1 MADFTSSYVLSSNGD
16 GAPFSPKASLG
27 ERTTTSPIPIP
38 AANANANAN
47 ANTPA
52 PHAIESY
59 AKLVSEEAA
68 SAFPTNLEVKK
79 VTPDANT
86 STLAH
91 HHLTE
96 SNNIKP
102 ASAENN
108 EAPAAPPTQLNGN
121 LASGKNSTAPP
132 QSPYQT
138 LKGKVALITGASR
151 GIGAGIALELGARGA
166 FIIVN
171 YVKGKS
177 GAEAMV
183 SQIEQYGS
191 KAVAVQADVS
201 KVPEITALFE
211 AGIGHFGKI
220 DIVVSNS
227 GTESFDKTEDITEER
242 FDFVFGLNVRAQF
255 FVGQHAY
262 KYCQP
267 GGRLILMSSIA
278 AGLLGVADHALYS
291 GSKSAVNGIVKS
303 FATDFGTKAITVNAI
318 APGGVK
324 SDMFTQVA
332 WRYIPGASGD
342 WAATDIERAMAE
354 NCPLKRCADPV
365 DVARVVAFLAGEDAG
380 WVNGKFFF
388 IVYLFGQPTYYIP
401 PYYHTTYY
409 YYYIPEN
416 DTSNTF
422 PPIHL
427 GQIITISGGSGQ

>member
-1 MADFTSSYVLSSNGD
+1 MSDLTSTYVVPNGD
-16 GAPFSPKASLG
+16 GAPFDASLG
-27 ERTTTSPIPIP
+27 ETTTSPIPNP
-38 AANANANAN
+38 DAN

-52 PHAIESY
+52 PHATESY
-59 AKLVSEEAA
+59 EKAVSEDAETAIL
-68 SAFPTNLEVKK
+68 SNLKTK
-79 VTPDANT
+79 IIPDANESE

-91 HHLTE
+91 QPTE
-96 SNNIKP
+96 SHVKF
-102 ASAENN
+102 ASEDN
-108 EAPAAPPTQLNGN
+108 EVPAPPTQLNEG
-121 LASGKNSTAPP
+121 LASEKSTTP

-138 LKGKVALITGASR
+138 LKGKVALVTGASR

-166 FIIVN
+166 SIVVN
-171 YVKGKS
+171 YVKGKA
-177 GAEAMV
+177 GAEAIV
-183 SQIEQYGS
+183 SQIEKSGS

-211 AGIGHFGKI
+211 AGIAHFGKI

-227 GTESFDKTEDITEER
+227 GTESFDKTEEIDEAR

-303 FATDFGTKAITVNAI
+303 FATDFGSKAITVNAI

-324 SDMFTQVA
+324 SDMFAQVA
-332 WRYIPGASGD
+332 WRYIPGATGD

-365 DVARVVAFLAGEDAG
+365 DVARVVAFLAGEDGG
-380 WVNGKFFF
+380 WVNGKYILLPFFF
-388 IVYLFGQPTYYIP
+388 LTLLLPQDLYI
-401 PYYHTTYY
+401 
-409 YYYIPEN
+409 
-416 DTSNTF
+416 
-422 PPIHL
+422 
-427 GQIITISGGSGQ
+427 

>member
-1 MADFTSSYVLSSNGD
+1 MADLTNSYVLPNGD
-16 GAPFSPKASLG
+16 GTPFSPKASLG
-27 ERTTTSPIPIP
+27 ERTTTSPIPNP
-38 AANANANAN
+38 DANAT

-52 PHAIESY
+52 PHATESY
-59 AKLVSEEAA
+59 ANLVSEDAA
-68 SAFPTNLEVKK
+68 SAFPTNLEVK

-91 HHLTE
+91 HLTE
-96 SNNIKP
+96 SNIKP
-102 ASAENN
+102 ASDDENN
-108 EAPAAPPTQLNGN
+108 KVPAPPTQLNGN
-121 LASGKNSTAPP
+121 LASGKSTAP

-138 LKGKVALITGASR
+138 LKGKVALVTGASR

-166 FIIVN
+166 SIIVN

-177 GAEAMV
+177 GAEAIV
-183 SQIEQYGS
+183 SQIERFGS

-227 GTESFDKTEDITEER
+227 GTESFDKTEEITEDR

-303 FATDFGTKAITVNAI
+303 FATDFGSKAITVNAI

-365 DVARVVAFLAGEDAG
+365 DVARVVAFLAGEDGG
-380 WVNGKFFF
+380 WVNGKF
-388 IVYLFGQPTYYIP
+388 IVTFLTPTTHP
-401 PYYHTTYY
+401 KTY
-409 YYYIPEN
+409 
-416 DTSNTF
+416 T
-422 PPIHL
+422 
-427 GQIITISGGSGQ
+427 